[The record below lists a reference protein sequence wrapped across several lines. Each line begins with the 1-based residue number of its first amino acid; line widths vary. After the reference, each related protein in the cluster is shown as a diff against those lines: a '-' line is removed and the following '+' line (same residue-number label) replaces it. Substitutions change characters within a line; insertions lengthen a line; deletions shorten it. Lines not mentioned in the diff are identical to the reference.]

1 MTQLQLVALFVAA
14 LLTSQSLALRLP
26 TKSTNSRRISTHL
39 FAGLSPREQRAQ
51 LREQQGNDNTASEAD
66 AERIISEA
74 STKLIHR
81 FHEIDLHTKR
91 NMKKILKLYQE
102 EKIDASAFHGVLG
115 YGHGD
120 IGREKLD
127 NIVAKLMGAEAAL
140 VRLQLF
146 SGTHAISTAL
156 FACMRPGD
164 AFLGV
169 SGHPYDT
176 LEEVIGLRGELKL
189 VDSLALHCRCLI
201 TSGLLNCNA
210 AQC

>member
-1 MTQLQLVALFVAA
+1 
-14 LLTSQSLALRLP
+14 
-26 TKSTNSRRISTHL
+26 
-39 FAGLSPREQRAQ
+39 
-51 LREQQGNDNTASEAD
+51 
-66 AERIISEA
+66 
-74 STKLIHR
+74 
-81 FHEIDLHTKR
+81 
-91 NMKKILKLYQE
+91 MKKILKLYQD

-156 FACMRPGD
+156 FACLRPGD

-176 LEEVIGLRGELKL
+176 LEEVIGLRG
-189 VDSLALHCRCLI
+189 
-201 TSGLLNCNA
+201 G
-210 AQC
+210 